1 MENEKELSEDMDF
14 LLTII
19 TQICDYSVKNNM
31 LPDETIKTISE
42 NMLSLLKIS
51 SFNGWRGEENAE

>member
-1 MENEKELSEDMDF
+1 MDNEKELNEDMGF
-14 LLTII
+14 LLAII
-19 TQICDYSVKNNM
+19 AQICDYSVKNNM

-51 SFNGWRGEENAE
+51 SFNGWRGEENGK

>member
-1 MENEKELSEDMDF
+1 MDNEKEISEDMDF
-14 LLTII
+14 LLAII

>member
-1 MENEKELSEDMDF
+1 MDNEKELNEDMDF